1 VPENSKKQMK
11 RIFTILTVF
20 TLGCSITS
28 CNNNPRQEQAKENI
42 ISDSTRIV
50 SLNGTTTEVLCAL
63 GLEKNIVGV
72 DITSTYPESV
82 MKLPKVGH
90 NRNMSAE
97 AILALKPDVVV
108 GIEETVKPELAEQ
121 IRSANVRLMLYKL
134 EGTVE
139 GSKTVIAAVADSF
152 KQTDKTTA
160 IHQQI
165 DADLQAK
172 ATLPDSPKVMFI
184 YARGAGTVMAA
195 GEHTYPNSMIKLSGA
210 KNAMSGFEDFKPVT
224 SESLVAANPDVILM
238 FDSGLESLG
247 GVNGLLQ
254 IQGMSQTNAGK
265 NKRVIEM
272 DGQYLTGFGPRI
284 GKAIADLSKK
294 LNEIYTK

>member
-1 VPENSKKQMK
+1 MN
-11 RIFTILTVF
+11 RFFTLLTAF

-28 CNNNPRQEQAKENI
+28 CNNSQQQEQTKETTNTA
-42 ISDSTRIV
+42 STRIV
-50 SLNGTTTEVLCAL
+50 SLSGTTTEILCAL

-72 DITSTYPESV
+72 DVTSTYPETV
-82 MKLPKVGH
+82 MQLPKVGH

-97 AILALKPDVVV
+97 AILALKPTIVV

-121 IRSANVRLMLYKL
+121 IRTAGVRLLLYKL
-134 EGTVE
+134 EGSVE
-139 GSKTVIAAVADSF
+139 GAKKIITAVADSF
-152 KQTDKTTA
+152 KQTDRTTG

-172 ATLPDSPKVMFI
+172 STLPDSPKVMFI
-184 YARGAGTVMAA
+184 YARGAGTIMAA
-195 GEHTYPNSMIKLSGA
+195 GGHTYPNSMIQLAGA
-210 KNAMSGFEDFKPVT
+210 KNVMSGFDDFKPVT

-238 FDSGLESLG
+238 FDSGLQSLG
-247 GVNGLLQ
+247 GLNGLLQ

-265 NKRVIEM
+265 NKHVIEM
-272 DGQYLTGFGPRI
+272 DGQYLTGFGPRV

-294 LNEIYTK
+294 LNEVYTK

>member
-1 VPENSKKQMK
+1 MK
-11 RIFTILTVF
+11 RIFTFFALF
-20 TLGCSITS
+20 TIGCTIVS
-28 CNNNPRQEQAKENI
+28 CNNNKQQQAKEHTI
-42 ISDSTRIV
+42 TGDTRIV
-50 SLNGTTTEVLCAL
+50 SLSGTTTEILCAL

-72 DITSTYPESV
+72 DVTSTYPESV

-134 EGTVE
+134 EGSVD
-139 GSKTVIAAVADSF
+139 GSKSIITAVADSF
-152 KQTDKTTA
+152 QQSGKTSA

-165 DADLQAK
+165 DADLQSK
-172 ATLPDSPKVMFI
+172 ATLPDSPKVIFI

-210 KNAMSGFEDFKPVT
+210 KNAMGDFEDFKPVT

-238 FDSGLESLG
+238 FDSGLQSLG
-247 GVNGLLQ
+247 GVKGLLQ

-272 DGQYLTGFGPRI
+272 DGQYLTGFGPRV
-284 GKAIADLSKK
+284 GKAITDLSKK
-294 LNEIYTK
+294 LNEVYTK